1 MQYKEERFAKRQTF
15 FLFDGLEKIV
25 RCLGSNFLIALE
37 TAKPRFQFEH
47 HLKVVG
53 ERLADAEAVSPR
65 GIDMH

>member
-1 MQYKEERFAKRQTF
+1 MANLL
-15 FLFDGLEKIV
+15 LFDGLEKIV